1 MILHIKSS
9 VNETF
14 HLALELE
21 LSFRA
26 PLDGGSFSRIESSI
40 LNVWDMDTMLTNVLQ
55 SSVLSK
61 TNSNIIFTVPLK
73 SQRINIMPTN
83 NVDET
88 SVMVIST
95 IFMKILVMLWI
106 S

>member
-1 MILHIKSS
+1 MG
-9 VNETF
+9 
-14 HLALELE
+14 
-21 LSFRA
+21 
-26 PLDGGSFSRIESSI
+26 DSFSRIESSI